1 MGMKPPGPRPAA
13 EEPVGKSEASEGTLT
28 GKTGVGGLFGKEI
41 VV

>member
-13 EEPVGKSEASEGTLT
+13 EEPVEKSEASE

-41 VV
+41 GV